1 MDLNKNQLSQIFTP
15 DYIAD
20 FMVKNV
26 KQHYFSTH
34 NESTIDKIKIL
45 EPSAGK
51 GIFLNYILG
60 EGFTDIT
67 AYELDQT
74 LKTPL
79 LKGYPNVK
87 LKFENF
93 LGSDPNEKFNII
105 IGNPPYLG
113 QNYNA
118 KIFQELVKNYSICKK
133 YFVGNMDLFYFFI
146 HLGIEKLKPGG
157 LLSFITTNY
166 WLTKSKKTGI
176 KYLKPHITDD
186 CFVIQYIDL
195 SKIKVFK
202 DAKGQHNCIFVLQ
215 KKHSLEKEK
224 IIDKHIQIIQINKNK
239 DSSLLDHQYNEL
251 LFSKILDNSN
261 HSHIK
266 KYPSGLTNND
276 LSLQSN
282 WNLLY
287 PIDIK
292 EIIIQIES
300 FCIKNKNLN
309 LLGDYFSIRNGLILI
324 KDEIFILKE
333 NEQIIFDGDDILIKI
348 NDKFTKLNPLEK
360 KRLKKIYK
368 SRAVIP
374 YGYLLEEKEGYLLFI
389 NKSDFEHFKI
399 GDRENQISKIYP
411 NISKY
416 LKQYE
421 QELKETLKNANENS
435 YDLYFPRR
443 GSHIRQSRDKGLVN
457 LEPLYDNSPKIF
469 FKFISQENIFG
480 YALDQYYAT
489 SDTYFLWSKKPT
501 EFSLLFLLAYLNS
514 KIVAFLFKSKS
525 LAVKRS
531 KTKIE
536 NGIPLPTF
544 SLLKSTEK
552 HSIIEL
558 IQLLTEWLV
567 YSTKP
572 FKQSDIYKFS
582 SQLESIHYFNSAEN
596 LTHKE
601 MIIKAMNDKDESYIQ
616 EFINNLFYQLFDLD
630 GNRIDYLIKE
640 YYNV

>member
-1 MDLNKNQLSQIFTP
+1 MDLHKNRLSQIFTP
-15 DYIAD
+15 DYIAE
-20 FMVKNV
+20 FMVKNI

-34 NESTIDKIKIL
+34 NAFTIDKIKIL

-51 GIFLNYILG
+51 GIFLNYIL
-60 EGFTDIT
+60 EERFTDVT

-74 LKTPL
+74 LKTSL
-79 LKGYPNVK
+79 LKNYPDVQ

-93 LGSDPNEKFNII
+93 LGSDANEKFDII

-118 KIFQELVKNYSICKK
+118 QIFQELVKNYSICKK

-146 HLGIEKLKPGG
+146 HLGIDKLKPGG

-176 KYLKPHITDD
+176 KYLKPHITND
-186 CFVIQYIDL
+186 CFMIHYIDL
-195 SKIKVFK
+195 SRIKVFK

-215 KKHSLEKEK
+215 KKNMLEKEK
-224 IIDKHIQIIQINKNK
+224 IIDKHIQIIQINRNE
-239 DSSLLDHQYNEL
+239 DPNISDHQYNKL
-251 LFSKILDNSN
+251 MLSKILDGSN
-261 HSHIK
+261 HNSIK
-266 KYPSGLTNND
+266 KYTSSLTNID

-287 PIDIK
+287 PRDVK
-292 EIIIQIES
+292 EIIMQIES
-300 FCIKNKNLN
+300 FCIKNKTLN

-324 KDEIFILKE
+324 KDGIFILKE

-360 KRLKKIYK
+360 KRLKKFYK
-368 SRAVIP
+368 SRAVKP

-389 NKSDFEHFKI
+389 NKSDFEHFEI
-399 GDRENQISKIYP
+399 GERENQISKIYP
-411 NISKY
+411 NLSKY

-421 QELKETLKNANENS
+421 QELKETLKNANENRHDF
-435 YDLYFPRR
+435 YYPRR

-489 SDTYFLWSKKPT
+489 SDTYFLWSKKLP

-514 KIVAFLFKSKS
+514 KIVTFLFKSKS

-531 KTKIE
+531 KTKLE

-544 SLLKSTEK
+544 SAFKSTEK
-552 HSIIEL
+552 HSIIEI
-558 IQLLTEWLV
+558 IQILTKWLV
-567 YSTKP
+567 YSANP
-572 FKQSDIYKFS
+572 VMQSNIYKYN
-582 SQLESIHYFNSAEN
+582 SQLESFHYLHTAEN
-596 LTHKE
+596 IPCKE
-601 MIIKAMNDKDESYIQ
+601 MITKAMKEKDDDYIQ
-616 EFINNLFYQLFDLD
+616 EIINNLFYQLFDLD

>member
-15 DYIAD
+15 DYLAE
-20 FMVKNV
+20 FMVKNIKNLYLA
-26 KQHYFSTH
+26 KQGI
-34 NESTIDKIKIL
+34 ESLEKIKIL

-51 GIFLNYILG
+51 GIFLKHLIT
-60 EGFTDIT
+60 EGFTNIT
-67 AYELDQT
+67 AYEIDQKLET
-74 LKTPL
+74 SL
-79 LKGYPNVK
+79 LEDYPDV
-87 LKFENF
+87 KFEFANF
-93 LGSDPNEKFNII
+93 LGSNPNEKFDII

-118 KIFQELVKNYSICKK
+118 QIFQELVKNYSICKK
-133 YFVGNMDLFYFFI
+133 YFVGNMDIFYFFI

-157 LLSFITTNY
+157 FLSFITTNY

-195 SKIKVFK
+195 SKIKIFK

-215 KKHSLEKEK
+215 KKNSLEKEK

-261 HSHIK
+261 HNHIK

-360 KRLKKIYK
+360 KRLKKFYK
-368 SRAVIP
+368 SRAVKP
-374 YGYLLEEKEGYLLFI
+374 YGYFLEK
-389 NKSDFEHFKI
+389 
-399 GDRENQISKIYP
+399 
-411 NISKY
+411 
-416 LKQYE
+416 
-421 QELKETLKNANENS
+421 
-435 YDLYFPRR
+435 
-443 GSHIRQSRDKGLVN
+443 
-457 LEPLYDNSPKIF
+457 
-469 FKFISQENIFG
+469 
-480 YALDQYYAT
+480 
-489 SDTYFLWSKKPT
+489 
-501 EFSLLFLLAYLNS
+501 
-514 KIVAFLFKSKS
+514 
-525 LAVKRS
+525 
-531 KTKIE
+531 
-536 NGIPLPTF
+536 
-544 SLLKSTEK
+544 
-552 HSIIEL
+552 
-558 IQLLTEWLV
+558 
-567 YSTKP
+567 
-572 FKQSDIYKFS
+572 
-582 SQLESIHYFNSAEN
+582 
-596 LTHKE
+596 
-601 MIIKAMNDKDESYIQ
+601 
-616 EFINNLFYQLFDLD
+616 
-630 GNRIDYLIKE
+630 
-640 YYNV
+640 